1 MNVKNIS
8 GEFFVHEELSAR
20 EYVALCA
27 IGDIPKDDPGKAVT
41 SLAAVCAACVRNQ
54 DGTLINPDVEY
65 WLDQPFS
72 VIEECGHAVLNSA
85 SSLQKDKEPEPG
97 N

>member
-1 MNVKNIS
+1 M
-8 GEFFVHEELSAR
+8 HEELSGR
-20 EYVALCA
+20 EYVALCS
-27 IGDIPKDDPGKAVT
+27 IGDIPRDDPGKAIN
-41 SLAAVCAACVRNQ
+41 SLAAVCAACVRDQ

-72 VIEECGHAVLNSA
+72 VIEQCGNVVLNSA
-85 SSLQKDKEPEPG
+85 NGLQKDKEPEPG

>member
-1 MNVKNIS
+1 MNVKKIS
-8 GEFFVHEELSAR
+8 GELFVHEELSAR

-27 IGDIPKDDPGKAVT
+27 IGDIPKDDPGKAIK
-41 SLAAVCAACVRNQ
+41 SLAAVCAACARNQ
-54 DGTLINPDVEY
+54 DGTLINTDVEY

-72 VIEECGHAVLNSA
+72 VIEEFGHSVLNIA
-85 SSLQKDKEPEPG
+85 NGLQKDKDAEPG

>member
-8 GEFFVHEELSAR
+8 GVYFVHEELTAR
-20 EYVALCA
+20 EYVALCSV
-27 IGDIPKDDPGKAVT
+27 GDIPRDDPGKAVT
-41 SLAAVCAACVRNQ
+41 SLAAVCAACVRDQ

-72 VIEECGHAVLNSA
+72 VIEEFGHAVLNIA
-85 SSLQKDKEPEPG
+85 NGLQKDKDAEPG